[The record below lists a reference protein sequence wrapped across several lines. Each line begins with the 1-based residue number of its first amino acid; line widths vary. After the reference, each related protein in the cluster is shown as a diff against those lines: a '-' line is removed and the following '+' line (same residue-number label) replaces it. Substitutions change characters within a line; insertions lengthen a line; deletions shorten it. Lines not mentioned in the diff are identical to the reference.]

1 MKTKKLR
8 EAFNDFP
15 AVLQHQILLR
25 FGLSLGGFA
34 AFGLFWGLSG
44 QFWFGAPFLM
54 LAAWMGVGAIQLF
67 RTIWLGRYVCVQAIC
82 KQVITTAI
90 LKRPKAL
97 ILTTEQGDLRLRM
110 QERIQKPEVGE
121 AFLLYLADDATI
133 YQNDDCLIV
142 SSYLALERIQ
152 QKDGYE

>member
-1 MKTKKLR
+1 MKLQMIRDALQT
-8 EAFNDFP
+8 FP

-34 AFGLFWGLSG
+34 AFALFWGLSG

-54 LAAWMGVGAIQLF
+54 LATWMGAGAVLLF
-67 RTIWLGRYVCVQAIC
+67 RTIYQGRYVCVQAIC

-97 ILTTEQGDLRLRM
+97 ILSTEQGDLRLRT
-110 QERIQKPEVGE
+110 QQRIRKPEVGDSYHL
-121 AFLLYLADDATI
+121 FLADNAAVYQDENGYVVSGYLAITRFN
-133 YQNDDCLIV
+133 Q
-142 SSYLALERIQ
+142 
-152 QKDGYE
+152 